1 MKFLKTALI
10 LAAMTAMVTL
20 SGCTACNNLKGTT
33 TSSVP
38 PVTSSV
44 PPATSSA
51 PAITSSEGSVLP
63 SEPKTSSSTPSPSGT
78 MVPTLSTDFSE
89 IGALDGKQVTWGP
102 GRQKDEVNR
111 PTACLQ
117 LQKKYGKYNAYFIG
131 SEKGKLY
138 LTFDE
143 GYENGYTSK
152 ILDVL
157 KDKKVPAV
165 FFVTMHYVKTNPELI
180 QRMIDEGHVVGNH
193 SDKHPNFTTLPLDA
207 AQTDIMS
214 LHNYMKDNY
223 NYNMSLFRYPEGA
236 FSEQTLALV
245 NKIGY
250 KQLFWSFAY
259 NDWNPDKQP
268 PVEDATNRM
277 VDAAHD
283 GAIYLLHAVSSANTA
298 ALPKAIDTLRN
309 QGYEFVLF
317 NEDSPT
323 TIS

>member
-1 MKFLKTALI
+1 MI
-10 LAAMTAMVTL
+10 
-20 SGCTACNNLKGTT
+20 
-33 TSSVP
+33 
-38 PVTSSV
+38 
-44 PPATSSA
+44 
-51 PAITSSEGSVLP
+51 
-63 SEPKTSSSTPSPSGT
+63 
-78 MVPTLSTDFSE
+78 PTLSTDFSE

-102 GRQKDEVNR
+102 GRHKDESNR
-111 PTACLQ
+111 PTDCIGLQ
-117 LQKKYGKYNAYFIG
+117 EKYGKHNAYFIG
-131 SEKGKLY
+131 NEKGKIY

-165 FFVTMHYVKTNPELI
+165 FFVTKHYAKTNPELI

-207 AQTDIMS
+207 AQNDIMS
-214 LHNYMKDNY
+214 LHNYMKETY
-223 NYNMSLFRYPEGA
+223 NYDMSLFRYPEGA

-245 NKIGY
+245 GKMGY

-259 NDWNPDKQP
+259 NDWDPEKQP
-268 PVEDATNRM
+268 ATEDAYKRI

-298 ALPKAIDTLRN
+298 ALPNAIDTLRSN
-309 QGYEFVLF
+309 GFEFALF
-317 NEDSPT
+317 NEG
-323 TIS
+323 